1 MMEAIKRSFKH
12 NNLENLWKKIIY
24 LSADGAS
31 VNSGKDSG
39 LIAKLQEENE
49 WILFVWCF
57 SHRLE
62 LALKDALADFTKPV
76 DESLMHLYYLYQKSS
91 KKLREL
97 KKLFKD
103 IKGDF
108 EMFGDGVKPVKSTG
122 TRWIDHQLLMERE

>member
-1 MMEAIKRSFKH
+1 MLEAIQRSFKN
-12 NNLENLWKKIIY
+12 NNLVDLWDNIIY

-31 VNSGKDSG
+31 VNSGKESD
-39 LIAKLQEENE
+39 LIAKLQEENA

-62 LALKDALADFTKPV
+62 LALKDALGEFSKPV

-97 KKLFKD
+97 KLLFQD
-103 IKGDF
+103 IKGEF
-108 EMFGDGVKPVKSTG
+108 EMFGEGQIYWYSLDRSPDASNGASY
-122 TRWIDHQLLMERE
+122 